1 MKTAPH
7 PVVSRQQWLT
17 ARLAHLEHEK
27 ALTHERDRLAQ
38 ERREL
43 PWVLVDKRYTFQG
56 PEGALGLAEL
66 FGEHSQLI
74 VYHFMYAPEWDQG
87 CTGCSLLSDH
97 LDGPNLH
104 LAHHDVAV
112 VAVSHA
118 PLAQLQAY
126 RARMGWHFDWVS
138 SLGNDFDEDYQ
149 VAASAE
155 QKVDGQMIYNY
166 EPFEAT
172 SEMPGLSVFYKDEH
186 GQVFHTYSTYARGL
200 DMLVGAYNLLD
211 LTPKGRNEVQI
222 MDWVK
227 LHDEYDG
234 AASKGCCHT

>member
-1 MKTAPH
+1 MKTSPH
-7 PVVSRQQWLT
+7 AVVSQQQWLA

-27 ALTHERDRLAQ
+27 ALTRERDRLAQ

-43 PWVLVDKRYTFQG
+43 PWVRVDKPYHFQG
-56 PEGALGLAEL
+56 PNGSLNLAEL
-66 FGEHSQLI
+66 FGGRSQLI
-74 VYHFMYAPEWDQG
+74 IYHFMYASEWDQG
-87 CTGCSLLSDH
+87 CTGCSFLSDH
-97 LDGPNLH
+97 LDGANLH

-126 RARMGWHFDWVS
+126 QARMGWHFDWVS
-138 SLGNDFDEDYQ
+138 SLGSDFDQDYQ
-149 VAASAE
+149 VAATAE
-155 QKVDGQMIYNY
+155 QKADGQMTYNY

-172 SEMPGLSVFYKDEH
+172 NEMPGLSVFYKDEQ

-234 AASKGCCHT
+234 KPSTGCCHT